1 VVCFRPDRR
10 FPPLGRPAPKRKPT
24 RGGRKVIFRDT
35 PSKVILRKIV
45 HDVALSLWH
54 ITAMPDVLRPSG
66 RGENAARW
74 ARLRLPRRWPIRGEA
89 TSVAMLRSW
98 SHARRHFDAV
108 IELRHYCDFNELATF
123 GDPNCPAQLQRKLRL
138 DG

>member
-1 VVCFRPDRR
+1 M
-10 FPPLGRPAPKRKPT
+10 GAIAST
-24 RGGRKVIFRDT
+24 EAMAH
-35 PSKVILRKIV
+35 PS
-45 HDVALSLWH
+45 
-54 ITAMPDVLRPSG
+54 
-66 RGENAARW
+66 
-74 ARLRLPRRWPIRGEA
+74 EA

-98 SHARRHFDAV
+98 SHARRHLDAV